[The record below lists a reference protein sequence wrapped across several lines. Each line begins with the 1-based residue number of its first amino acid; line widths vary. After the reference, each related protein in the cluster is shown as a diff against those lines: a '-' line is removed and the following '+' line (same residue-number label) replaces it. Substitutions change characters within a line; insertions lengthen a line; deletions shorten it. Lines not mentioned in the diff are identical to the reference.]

1 MKEWRFLIM
10 MEKTVSL
17 HWYLSMLA
25 AVLVISLIGIQ
36 MVVAEPPVVNPL
48 TSQTER
54 REDAVPGYVELS
66 DGSIHAGQI
75 YLTRDKRLKIS
86 DDKLQR
92 QREVSLSA
100 VKQIECKIEKEWL
113 EKEWKFKEL
122 TQDEKMYTGRS
133 YPTREYVHT
142 IRLNDGRTISG
153 GLSAIVYVQ
162 PTEDNTT
169 KSATSSGDRKAE
181 QFLLNKRN
189 KGEIGEDLPSLVYVK
204 SIKLG
209 KEAFEEGK
217 QKAVENENKV
227 KKK

>member
-1 MKEWRFLIM
+1 MKMLPWLELAIGMILGNAWMLIA
-10 MEKTVSL
+10 E
-17 HWYLSMLA
+17 
-25 AVLVISLIGIQ
+25 
-36 MVVAEPPVVNPL
+36 EPPAINPFK
-48 TSQTER
+48 TRSVE

-66 DGSIHAGQI
+66 DGSIHPGQI
-75 YLTRDKRLKIS
+75 YLTRDKRLKIA
-86 DDKLQR
+86 DEQLQR
-92 QREVSLSA
+92 QREVPLSA
-100 VKQIECKIEKEWL
+100 VKRIDCTIKKEWL

-142 IRLNDGRTISG
+142 ITLNDGRTISG
-153 GLSAIVYVQ
+153 GMSAIVYVQ
-162 PTEDNTT
+162 PGDDYTT
-169 KSATSSGDRKAE
+169 KSATSPSETKAE
-181 QFLLNKRN
+181 QFILNKRN

-217 QKAVENENKV
+217 QKAVENDKKV